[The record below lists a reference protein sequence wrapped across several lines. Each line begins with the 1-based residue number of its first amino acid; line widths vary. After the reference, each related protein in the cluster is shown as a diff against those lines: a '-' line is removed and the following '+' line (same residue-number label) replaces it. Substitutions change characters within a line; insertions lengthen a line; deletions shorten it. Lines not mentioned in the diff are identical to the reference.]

1 MSYTEAATIRLG
13 VCDGDSVAPNTP
25 ERWYYLSPG
34 CSFQRTMTKDDIDIG
49 IPEINN
55 FIEDIGLSANDTITL
70 NTKLTYDHNNEDPW
84 LTIQKLYWEVKH
96 RKDPGSTT
104 AERHRYI
111 LQIGNGDSNHNTT
124 AIDTTTNYYPND
136 YSFYCMVNEITVN
149 IEPGGKLPELTIRLK
164 PTNTHDQT
172 VSV

>member
-1 MSYTEAATIRLG
+1 
-13 VCDGDSVAPNTP
+13 
-25 ERWYYLSPG
+25 
-34 CSFQRTMTKDDIDIG
+34 MTKDDIDIG

-55 FIEDIGLSANDTITL
+55 FIEDIGLSSNDTITL
-70 NTKLTYDHNNEDPW
+70 NTQLTYDHNNEDPW

-96 RKDPGSTT
+96 RKDPGSTSAT

-111 LQIGNGDSNHNTT
+111 LQIGNGDSNHNSTT
-124 AIDTTTNYYPND
+124 IDTTTNYYPND

-164 PTNTHDQT
+164 PTNTHDSS